1 MAKFTTIEEAL
12 YQVKNRSDQDPLNFQ
27 IRLNNIIGA
36 LARSVMAGDAAPTA
50 QAYEVE
56 KDLAGRLDVQQKA
69 FDAVIKDDLGKLNA
83 ALAAKQQKAI
93 TVAILPDPQ

>member
-1 MAKFTTIEEAL
+1 
-12 YQVKNRSDQDPLNFQ
+12 VKNRSDQDPLNFP

-56 KDLAGRLDVQQKA
+56 KDLAGRLEVQQKA
-69 FDAVIKDDLGKLNA
+69 FDQLVKDDLAKLSA
-83 ALAAKQQKAI
+83 ALVAKQQKAI
-93 TVAILPDPQ
+93 VVAVLPDPS